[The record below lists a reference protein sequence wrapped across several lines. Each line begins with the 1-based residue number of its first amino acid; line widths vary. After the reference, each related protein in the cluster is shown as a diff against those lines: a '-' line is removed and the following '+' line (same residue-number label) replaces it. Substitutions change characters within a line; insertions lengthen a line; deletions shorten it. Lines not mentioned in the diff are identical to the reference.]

1 MPPTTFNVP
10 SVILTVTLAYKT
22 PPSLPPPFHFFS
34 WLSSLFLLLSVFS
47 LIFGRDLIVLVVVF
61 NILKGM

>member
-1 MPPTTFNVP
+1 MPPTTINVP
-10 SVILTVTLAYKT
+10 SVIPTEILAYKN
-22 PPSLPPPFHFFS
+22 PPPPYLVHFIS

-47 LIFGRDLIVLVVVF
+47 LSFGRDLIVLVVVF